1 MSKLILLVDDEE
13 SIRASLR
20 GILEDEGYQTVEA
33 ENGADA
39 IDMIR
44 DQVPDL
50 VLLDI
55 WMPGMDG
62 IQALDRIKTLFPEMT
77 VVMMSGHGTIETA
90 VKATKMGAFDFI
102 EKPFSLDKLL
112 ITIGNAINLKELRKE
127 NEALRG
133 VVAKDHELIGNSA
146 ALEQVRAQLR
156 RIAPA
161 SSPVLIQGEQ
171 GVGKELTARA
181 IHHFSGRSTKP
192 FVAVNCMAIP
202 EELLNDELLGHEK
215 GAFVG
220 ATSQKRGRLDLADGG
235 TLFLDEVQE
244 LSLKA
249 QGELVRILKDGSF
262 ERSGGVRPVKI
273 DIRIIAA
280 TSGDLAQ
287 RTLEGLFREDLYQLI
302 QVFSLYLPPLRE
314 RRDDIP
320 GLVQHFVHQ
329 FHMREGWE
337 PKVFDESAIMC
348 LQTYDWPGNL
358 RELKNIIERI
368 LIMAV
373 GPVITPDILPEF
385 LPAVGSTSATMEDGH
400 LPAGKEVVTLQGA
413 RERFEKAYIV
423 DTLDECGWDLEGAA
437 TLLGV
442 DRTVLHRKM
451 KQYDIT
457 PR

>member
-62 IQALDRIKTLFPEMT
+62 IQALERIKSLFPEMT

-112 ITIGNAINLKELRKE
+112 ITVGNAINLKELRKE

-133 VVAKDHELIGNSA
+133 VVAKDHELIGNSS
-146 ALEQVRAQLR
+146 ALEQVRMQLR

-161 SSPVLIQGEQ
+161 SSPVLIQGEP

-181 IHHFSGRSTKP
+181 IHHFSGRSSRP

-215 GAFVG
+215 GAFAG
-220 ATSQKRGRLDLADGG
+220 AISQKRGRLDLADGG

-249 QGELVRILKDGSF
+249 QGELVRILKDGCF
-262 ERSGGVRPVKI
+262 ERFGGTRPVKI
-273 DIRIIAA
+273 DVRIIAA
-280 TSGDLAQ
+280 TSSDLAQ
-287 RTLEGLFREDLYQLI
+287 RTREGLFRDDLYQLI

-320 GLVQHFVHQ
+320 SLVQHFVHQ

-337 PKVFDESAIMC
+337 PKTFDEAAIRC
-348 LQTYDWPGNL
+348 LQMYDWPGNL

-385 LPAVGSTSATMEDGH
+385 LPAVASTTAMGDELSPE
-400 LPAGKEVVTLQGA
+400 GKDMVTLQGA

-423 DTLDECGWDLEGAA
+423 DTLDECGWDLDDAA
-437 TLLGV
+437 ILLGV
-442 DRTVLHRKM
+442 ERTVLHRKM
-451 KQYDIT
+451 KQYHIA